1 MKDLDDIEQR
11 ALAFIDERQLVR
23 DLVEMVGVPS
33 VSGHDAES
41 ELLHVLAGQLRA
53 LDLDLDLWPLDLPA
67 LTSSPQFPGREVP
80 RTEAWGLVA
89 TATDSAETGLPALVL
104 QGHVDAVRHLAT
116 PRGGAPTRSLRTS
129 TVVGCTVA
137 ARWT

>member
-67 LTSSPQFPGREVP
+67 LTSSPQFPGWEVP
-80 RTEAWGLVA
+80 RTEAWGWSPRPR
-89 TATDSAETGLPALVL
+89 TARRPVCPPSSCRVTSTWC
-104 QGHVDAVRHLAT
+104 HLAT